1 MKTQTIKSCVTTAL
15 CLAGV
20 ANAAA
25 QGIQSKPNIVF
36 ILADD
41 LGYGD
46 VSCYN
51 PDGKIS
57 TPNIDRIASNG
68 IRFTDGHAGAALSTP
83 SRYSLLT
90 GRYSF
95 RSRLQS
101 GVLGNDAEALIEAN
115 RVTVGSFLQANGYN
129 TAAFG
134 KWHLGLTWA
143 KSGGAI
149 DYSGKITNGPI
160 TRGFDHFFGIN
171 VNNSTFFIDDD
182 TTPEAPTVPKP
193 AGMYG
198 GAGMMVPGWTYENM
212 MPTFTTKA
220 IEYIKNTTNKRDINK
235 PFFIYFAAP
244 VPHTPIA
251 PIDEFKGTS
260 NAHLIGDFI
269 QQLDAEVGMVIQA
282 LEEQGVLD
290 NTLIIFSSDNGPMF
304 WDGSNMQGG
313 TNSIFKWGHNPSG
326 PLRGKKSDIWE
337 AGHRV
342 PFVAQWPGHIPANTV
357 SNEMVTQVDFMATCA
372 AILGVDLPA
381 GAGEDSYNML
391 PALEAKNT
399 PSIRK
404 ELLNVS
410 GGGGLALRKGDWK
423 LILAGGSRGF
433 TPPQSDADA
442 AALGLPPVQLYN
454 LSDDIAEPDKK
465 NLFTNAD
472 YQRKVKEMTAIID
485 SIKIGKSPM
494 ISQYSDF
501 DMLRSN
507 LTGNFYLGGDI
518 VLPDDVEWIPI
529 GAKDAADENP
539 TAFTGTLD
547 GCGYSI
553 KNLTIKATTGFKGL
567 FGRLKHA
574 TVKNLNLEA
583 NIAGGTATGGVAGAM
598 YAQSTVER
606 VSVSGS
612 VQGADEVGGIAGRI
626 STDPTY
632 PEYNTIRDCIVEA
645 NVAATGNNAGGIA
658 GNTKKNAEINY
669 GKIDIAN
676 VYVTGKVSAS
686 STGTAASGNSAGLLA
701 NTEHNYVKLS
711 NSAVLSAEITGA
723 TPNYFYSR
731 SVDPANLELLN
742 NLYAKEGINLAYQN
756 SSDKG
761 NGAAIDVTGKILAQP
776 AFTAQ
781 DLYVNTLGWDF
792 KNIWYM
798 DAAGGYPKLKM
809 QDPPWTPT
817 PVDLGIPV
825 STYEDLDAIRNDL
838 TGTYHL
844 TNDIIVPEG
853 TEWVPIGA
861 LSNNDKNPSN
871 FIGKIYGMG
880 YAIKDLRISN
890 GGDFSGFIGR
900 LTEGGVVTNLRLEN
914 VNIKGGT
921 PTGGLT
927 ATMFGSQTTPTGG
940 TVDRVAVTGSIT
952 GAAEVG
958 GISGRCNNNFKN
970 TVNNCYVY
978 AHILGTGTGEVCAG
992 GIIGRINGN
1001 SVEITNSYI
1010 AGTVRAEATNRT
1022 NTYVGGLIG
1031 VINNPGNA
1039 GAITATGSVVVAD
1052 EITGGAPNLFVGT
1065 ELQTAKLQYE
1075 NIYARNDINLVY
1087 ANENNKGTG
1096 AAMVTESMLVDPLYL
1111 KSEDFYTEME
1121 WDFDNIWTMG
1131 EEYPYPIF
1139 MNQEEDPSLPLG
1151 IPVIFL
1157 PEKKNCNIFAIQNGI
1172 RIVPLEQLSFAV
1184 YDIIGRLIF
1193 SNPNVSSTVD
1203 VPLNSGIYI
1212 VRTVCQ
1218 GERNVV
1224 KVAVM
1229 K

>member
-15 CLAGV
+15 CLAGL

-25 QGIQSKPNIVF
+25 QGNQSKPNIVF

-46 VSCYN
+46 TSCYN

-101 GVLGNDAEALIEAN
+101 GVLGDDAAPLIEAN

-143 KSGGAI
+143 KTGGSI
-149 DYSGKITNGPI
+149 DYSGKITNGPV
-160 TRGFDHFFGIN
+160 TRGFDHYFGIN
-171 VNNSTFFIDDD
+171 TNNNTFFIDDD
-182 TTPEAPTVPKP
+182 RTPEAPTVPKP

-212 MPTFTTKA
+212 MPTFTSKVVD
-220 IEYIKNTTNKRDINK
+220 YIKNTSNKRDPNK
-235 PFFIYFAAP
+235 PFFIYFATT

-251 PIDEFKGTS
+251 PVDEFKGTS

-269 QQLDAEVGMVIQA
+269 QQLDYEVGQVIQA
-282 LEEQGVLD
+282 LEEQGILD
-290 NTLIIFSSDNGPMF
+290 NTLIIFTSDNGPMH
-304 WDGSNMQGG
+304 WDGTNMQGG
-313 TNSIFKWGHNPSG
+313 TASIFKWGHNPSW

-357 SNEMVTQVDFMATCA
+357 SNELISQVDFMATCA
-372 AILGVDLPA
+372 AILGVNLPA

-391 PALEAKNT
+391 PALKAENT
-399 PSIRK
+399 TPIRR
-404 ELLNVS
+404 ELLNIS

-433 TPPQSDADA
+433 TSPQTDADA
-442 AALGLPPVQLYN
+442 EALGLPPVQLYD

-465 NLFTNAD
+465 NLYTD
-472 YQRKVKEMTAIID
+472 VYYQRKVKEMTAVID
-485 SIKIGKSPM
+485 SIKLGTSPI
-494 ISQYSDF
+494 ISQFSDF
-501 DMLRSN
+501 DILRSN
-507 LTGNFYLGGDI
+507 LTGNFYLGADI
-518 VLPDDVEWIPI
+518 ILPNDVEWIPI
-529 GAKDAADENP
+529 GAKDATDENP
-539 TAFTGTLD
+539 TAFEGTLD

-553 KNLTIKATTGFKGL
+553 KNLNIKAKTNFKGL

-583 NIAGGTATGGVAGAM
+583 NIAGGSMTGGVAGAM
-598 YAQSTVER
+598 FAQSTVER
-606 VSVSGS
+606 VDVSGS

-626 STDPTY
+626 SYDPNY
-632 PEYNTIRDCIVEA
+632 SEYNTIHDCIVEA
-645 NVAATGNNAGGIA
+645 DVAATGNNAGGIA

-676 VYVTGKVSAS
+676 VYVTGKVNAS
-686 STGTAASGNSAGLLA
+686 STEPATSGNSAGLLA

-711 NSAVLSAEITGA
+711 NSAVLCSEITGS

-731 SVDPANLELLN
+731 SVDPANLELLD
-742 NLYAKEGINLAYQN
+742 NLYTKEGINLTYQN

-761 NGAAIDVTGKILAQP
+761 NGAAIDMTGKILAQP
-776 AFTAQ
+776 AFTTG
-781 DLYVNTLGWDF
+781 DLYQNTLGWDF
-792 KNIWYM
+792 KYVWYM

-825 STYEDLDAIRNDL
+825 STFEELDAIRNDL

-844 TNDIIVPEG
+844 TNDIIIPDG
-853 TEWVPIGA
+853 TEWRPIGA
-861 LSNNDKNPSN
+861 VSNNDGNPAN
-871 FIGKIYGMG
+871 FSGKIYGMG
-880 YAIKDLRISN
+880 YAIKNLRISN
-890 GGDFSGFIGR
+890 GGNFTGFIGR
-900 LTEGGVVTNLRLEN
+900 LTDGGRVYNLRLEN

-927 ATMFGSQTTPTGG
+927 ATMFNGVS
-940 TVDRVAVTGSIT
+940 VEKVAVIGSIT
-952 GAAEVG
+952 GAAEAG
-958 GISGRCNNNFKN
+958 GISGRNNNNSKN
-970 TVNNCYVY
+970 MVTDCYVY
-978 AHILGTGTGEVCAG
+978 ANVSGTGTGEVCVG
-992 GIIGRINGN
+992 GIIGRINGKA
-1001 SVEITNSYI
+1001 VEINNSYF
-1010 AGTVRAEATNRT
+1010 AGTIKAAATNKT
-1022 NTYVGGLIG
+1022 NNYAGGLIG
-1031 VINNPGNA
+1031 VINNNA
-1039 GAITATGSVVVAD
+1039 GDASITATGAVVAAD
-1052 EITGGAPNLFVGT
+1052 KITGGAPNLFIGT
-1065 ELQTAKLQYE
+1065 ELQGAKLVCD
-1075 NIYARNDINLVY
+1075 NSYARNDIALVY
-1087 ANENNKGTG
+1087 ADENAKGTG
-1096 AAMVTESMLVDPLYL
+1096 AAMVTESMKMDPLYL
-1111 KSEDFYTEME
+1111 RTEDFYTDILG
-1121 WDFDNIWTMG
+1121 WDFENVWTMG

-1139 MNQEEDPSLPLG
+1139 MNQEEDPSLTG

-1157 PEKKNCNIFAIQNGI
+1157 PEKKNCNVFTIQNGI
-1172 RIVPLEQLSFAV
+1172 RIVPLENLSFAV
-1184 YDIIGRLIF
+1184 YDMTGRLVFGSQNI
-1193 SNPNVSSTVD
+1193 NSTVD
-1203 VPLNSGIYI
+1203 VPLTSGIYI
-1212 VRTVCQ
+1212 VRTVYQ
-1218 GERNVV
+1218 GGRNAE

-1229 K
+1229 

>member
-1 MKTQTIKSCVTTAL
+1 MKTQTIKSYVTTAL
-15 CLAGV
+15 CLAGL

-25 QGIQSKPNIVF
+25 QGSQSKPNIVF

-46 VSCYN
+46 VNCYN
-51 PDGKIS
+51 PDGKIA
-57 TPNIDRIASNG
+57 TPNIDRIAANG

-83 SRYSLLT
+83 SRYSILT

-101 GVLGNDAEALIEAN
+101 GVLGDDAAPLIEAN

-134 KWHLGLTWA
+134 KWHLGLTWP
-143 KSGGAI
+143 KTGGAI
-149 DYSGKITNGPI
+149 NYNGRITDGPI
-160 TRGFDHFFGIN
+160 TRGFDHYFGIN
-171 VNNSTFFIDDD
+171 TNNNTFFIDDD
-182 TTPEAPTVPKP
+182 IMPEAPTVPKP

-212 MPTFTTKA
+212 MPSFTNRV
-220 IEYIKNTTNKRDINK
+220 IDYIKNTSGKRDPNK
-235 PFFIYFAAP
+235 PFFIYFATTI
-244 VPHTPIA
+244 PHTPIA

-269 QQLDAEVGMVIQA
+269 QQLDWEVGQVIQA
-282 LEEQGVLD
+282 LEDQGILD
-290 NTLIIFSSDNGPMF
+290 NTLIIFSSDNGPMH
-304 WDGSNMQGG
+304 WDGTNMQGPTG
-313 TNSIFKWGHNPSG
+313 SIFKWGHNPSW

-342 PFVAQWPGHIPANTV
+342 PFVAQWPGQIPAGTV
-357 SNEMVTQVDFMATCA
+357 SNEMISQVDLMATFA
-372 AILGVDLPA
+372 AILGVNLPA

-391 PALEAKNT
+391 PAFKAENT
-399 PSIRK
+399 TPIRR
-404 ELLNVS
+404 ELLNIS

-433 TPPQSDADA
+433 TSPQTDADA
-442 AALGLPPVQLYN
+442 EALGLPPVQLYN

-465 NLFTNAD
+465 NLYTDAD

-485 SIKIGKSPM
+485 SIKTGKSPI
-494 ISQYSDF
+494 ISQFSDF
-501 DMLRSN
+501 DLLRSN

-518 VLPDDVEWIPI
+518 ILPNDVEWIPI

-539 TAFTGTLD
+539 TAFEGTLD

-553 KNLTIKATTGFKGL
+553 KNLNINAKTSFKGL

-574 TVKNLNLEA
+574 TVKNLNLET
-583 NIAGGTATGGVAGAM
+583 NISGGSMTGAVAGAM
-598 YAQSTVER
+598 FGQSTVER
-606 VSVSGS
+606 VDVSGS

-626 STDPTY
+626 SYDPNY
-632 PEYNTIRDCIVEA
+632 QDYNTIHDCIVEA
-645 NVAATGNNAGGIA
+645 DVAATGNNAGGIA
-658 GNTKKNAEINY
+658 GNTKKNAEITY
-669 GKIDIAN
+669 GKIDINN

-711 NSAVLSAEITGA
+711 NSAVLSSEITGS

-731 SVDPANLELLN
+731 SVDPANLAQLN

-761 NGAAIDVTGKILAQP
+761 NGAAIDMTDKVLAQN
-776 AFTAQ
+776 AFTTS

-817 PVDLGIPV
+817 PVDLGSPV

-844 TNDIIVPEG
+844 TNDIIVPDG
-853 TEWVPIGA
+853 TEWIPIGA
-861 LSNNDKNPSN
+861 VSSNDGNPAN
-871 FIGKIYGMG
+871 FSGQIYGMG
-880 YAIKDLRISN
+880 YAIKNLRISN
-890 GGDFSGFIGR
+890 GGNFSGFIGR
-900 LTEGGVVTNLRLEN
+900 LTDGGKVSNLRLEN

-927 ATMFGSQTTPTGG
+927 ATMFNG
-940 TVDRVAVTGSIT
+940 VFVEKVAVIGSIT
-952 GAAEVG
+952 GAAEAG
-958 GISGRCNNNFKN
+958 GISGRNNNNSLNKI
-970 TVNNCYVY
+970 TDCYVY
-978 AHILGTGTGEVCAG
+978 ANVSGTGTGEVCVG
-992 GIIGRINGN
+992 GIIGRINGKA
-1001 SVEITNSYI
+1001 VEIDNSYF
-1010 AGTVRAEATNRT
+1010 AGKIKAAATNRT
-1022 NTYVGGLIG
+1022 NNYAGGLIG
-1031 VINNPGNA
+1031 VINNNA
-1039 GAITATGSVVVAD
+1039 GDASITATNAVVVAD
-1052 EITGGAPNLFVGT
+1052 EITGGAPNLFIGT
-1065 ELQTAKLQYE
+1065 ELQGTKLVCD
-1075 NIYARNDINLVY
+1075 NCYARSDIALVY
-1087 ANENNKGTG
+1087 ADENAKGTG
-1096 AAMVTESMLVDPLYL
+1096 AAMVTESMKMDPLYL
-1111 KSEDFYTEME
+1111 ITEDFYTDTMG
-1121 WDFDNIWTMG
+1121 WDFENIWTMG

-1139 MNQEEDPSLPLG
+1139 MNQEEDPSLPSG
-1151 IPVIFL
+1151 IPVIFF
-1157 PEKKNCNIFAIQNGI
+1157 PEKKNCDIFAIQNGI

-1184 YDIIGRLIF
+1184 YDMTGRLIF
-1193 SNPNVSSTVD
+1193 SSQNISSTVD
-1203 VPLNSGIYI
+1203 VSLNSGIYV

-1218 GERNVV
+1218 GERNVE

-1229 K
+1229 